1 MPEVRPILAA
11 LDGVDLLALHHVRLD
26 GVALGQN
33 AKAAGEGDLRIVVKL
48 LVGEEHNERR
58 SSQTALMAE
67 TVSSSRSAEQSTPRI
82 SAPIVGPSGRTSS
95 ALAQCHRPMVAQRV

>member
-1 MPEVRPILAA
+1 VPEVRPILAA

-48 LVGEEHNERR
+48 LVGEEHNE
-58 SSQTALMAE
+58 ALE
-67 TVSSSRSAEQSTPRI
+67 PDGPDGRDGLVVE
-82 SAPIVGPSGRTSS
+82 VGRAVDASDLGTDRGPER
-95 ALAQCHRPMVAQRV
+95 ADIQRHLAQCHRPMVAQGV